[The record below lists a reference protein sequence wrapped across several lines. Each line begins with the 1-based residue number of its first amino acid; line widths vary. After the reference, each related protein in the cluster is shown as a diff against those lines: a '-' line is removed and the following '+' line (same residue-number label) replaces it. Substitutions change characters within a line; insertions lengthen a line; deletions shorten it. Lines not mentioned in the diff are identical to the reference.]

1 MAHVAAAGLRAHDHR
16 DAAAGSLP
24 PGTGTLALKE
34 WGAVAHG
41 LLDGRQTILLRKGG
55 IHERRFDVAAS
66 RGERFVVFPTVAHS
80 HADRVRPEHV
90 DLLGPG
96 AADVADDR
104 ITVRCAVRL
113 VDAIAVR
120 RPGALPGLAD
130 LHIWTEDSVRADRLD
145 FRPKHVLHV
154 LVVEAV
160 ALPDPVTL
168 PRVAAYAGC
177 RSWLHLPLA
186 WDGRTGRTVHDRRYL
201 DEIAARVRG
210 TVG

>member
-1 MAHVAAAGLRAHDHR
+1 MPHVTAAARAVQD
-16 DAAAGSLP
+16 DAAAGALGSSVES
-24 PGTGTLALKE
+24 LALKE

-55 IHERRFDVAAS
+55 IHERRFEVAAS
-66 RGERFVVFPTVAHS
+66 RGEVFVLFPTVAHS
-80 HADRVRPEHV
+80 HAERVRPEHV

-104 ITVRCAVRL
+104 VTVRCGVRL
-113 VDAIAVR
+113 IAAVAVA
-120 RPGALPGLAD
+120 RPGALPALAD
-130 LHIWTEDSVRADRLD
+130 LHIWTQDSVRADRLD
-145 FRPKHVLHV
+145 FRPKHVLHA

-168 PRVAAYAGC
+168 PRVEAYGGC

-186 WDGRTGRTVHDRRYL
+186 WDGRTGRTVHDASHL
-201 DEIAARVRG
+201 DAIAARLRA